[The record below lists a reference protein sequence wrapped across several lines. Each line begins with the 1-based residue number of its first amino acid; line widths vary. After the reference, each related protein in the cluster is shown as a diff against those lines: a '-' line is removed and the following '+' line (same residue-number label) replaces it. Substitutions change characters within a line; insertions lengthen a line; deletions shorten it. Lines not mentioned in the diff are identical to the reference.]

1 MLPFANDY
9 SRGAHPKV
17 LQALVDTNL
26 DAQPGYGQDEYTKR
40 AIKKIQAACHVPD
53 AEVFFISGGTQTNQV
68 VISNLLDDD
77 EGVVAADSGHI
88 NFHEAGSIEYTG
100 HKVLTLPGVQGKVT
114 AENLQSYLDDWQA
127 DENHGQMIAPGMVYI
142 SFATEVG
149 TLYSKQEL
157 ADLSQVC
164 RTNGLPLFM
173 DGARLGYALMS
184 PENDLSLADIA
195 NYCDVFYIGGTKVGA
210 LAGEAVV
217 FTKHN
222 VPKRFTTKIKRQGA
236 MLAKGRLIGVQ
247 FDALFTDNL
256 YFKISQHAIDLAMK
270 LKQALK
276 DKGYQF
282 FTDSP
287 TNQQFVVVDNN
298 QLDELRK
305 QVDFSFWEIVD
316 DTHTAI
322 RLVTSWSTTED
333 EVNALIEIL

>member
-17 LQALVDTNL
+17 LQALIDTNM
-26 DAQPGYGQDEYTKR
+26 DAQPGYGQDTYTKR
-40 AIKKIQAACHVPD
+40 AAQKIQAACEAPD

-68 VISNLLDDD
+68 VISNLLDGD

-100 HKVLTLPGVQGKVT
+100 HKVLTLPGEMGKIT
-114 AENLQSYLDDWQA
+114 AKKLQAYLYDWQA
-127 DENHGQMIAPGMVYI
+127 DENHGQMVAPGLVYI
-142 SFATEVG
+142 SFSTELG

-164 RTNGLPLFM
+164 RQNQIPLFM
-173 DGARLGYALMS
+173 DGARLGYGLMS
-184 PENDLSLADIA
+184 PECDLSLADIA
-195 NYCDVFYIGGTKVGA
+195 KYCDIFYIGGTKVGA

-270 LKQALK
+270 LKRALK

-282 FTDSP
+282 LIDSP
-287 TNQQFVVVDNN
+287 TNQQFVVVTND
-298 QLDELRK
+298 QLAELK
-305 QVDFSFWEIVD
+305 KHVDLSFWEIVD

-322 RLVTSWSTTED
+322 RLVTSWSTTEQELD
-333 EVNALIEIL
+333 ALIAIL

>member
-17 LQALVDTNL
+17 LQALVDSNL
-26 DAQPGYGQDEYTKR
+26 DAQPGYGQDDYTKR
-40 AIKKIQAACHVPD
+40 AAKKIQAVCHMPD

-127 DENHGQMIAPGMVYI
+127 DENHGQMVAPGMVYI

-157 ADLSQVC
+157 AKLSQVC

-236 MLAKGRLIGVQ
+236 MLAKGRLLGVQ

-282 FTDSP
+282 FIDSP
-287 TNQQFVVVDNN
+287 TNQQFVVVDNK
-298 QLDELRK
+298 QLAELKK

-316 DTHTAI
+316 DDHTAI
-322 RLVTSWSTTED
+322 RLVTSWSTTE
-333 EVNALIEIL
+333 EELNQLIAIL

>member
-17 LQALVDTNL
+17 LQALVDTNM
-26 DAQPGYGQDEYTKR
+26 DAQPGYGQDDYTKR
-40 AIKKIQAACHVPD
+40 ATQKIKAACQMPD

-68 VISNLLDDD
+68 VISNLLDGD

-88 NFHEAGSIEYTG
+88 NFHEAGAIEYTG
-100 HKVLTLPGVQGKVT
+100 HKVLTLPGEDGKVT
-114 AENLQSYLDDWQA
+114 AKNLQAYLDAWQA
-127 DENHGQMIAPGMVYI
+127 DENHGQMVAPGMVYI

-157 ADLSQVC
+157 AALSKIC
-164 RTNGLPLFM
+164 RTNHLTLFM

-195 NYCDVFYIGGTKVGA
+195 QYCDVFYIGGTKIGA

-217 FTKHN
+217 FTQHN
-222 VPKRFTTKIKRQGA
+222 APKRFATKIKRQGA

-247 FDALFTDNL
+247 FDALFTDDL
-256 YFKISQHAIDLAMK
+256 YFQISQHAINLAMK
-270 LKQALK
+270 LRQALK

-282 FTDSP
+282 LIDSP
-287 TNQQFVVVDNN
+287 TNQQFIVVDNK
-298 QLDELRK
+298 QLPELKK
-305 QVDFSFWEIVD
+305 QVDFSFWENVD
-316 DTHTAI
+316 STHTAI

-333 EVNALIEIL
+333 EVTALIAVL

>member
-17 LQALVDTNL
+17 LQALIDTNM
-26 DAQPGYGQDEYTKR
+26 DAQPGYGQDIYTKR
-40 AIKKIQAACHVPD
+40 AAQKIQAACEAPD

-68 VISNLLDDD
+68 VISNLLDGD

-100 HKVLTLPGVQGKVT
+100 HKVLTLPGERGKIT
-114 AENLQSYLDDWQA
+114 AKNLQSYLDDWQA
-127 DENHGQMIAPGMVYI
+127 DENHGQMVAPGLVYI
-142 SFATEVG
+142 SFSTELG

-164 RTNGLPLFM
+164 RQNQIPLFM
-173 DGARLGYALMS
+173 DGARLGYGLMS
-184 PENDLSLADIA
+184 PECDLSLADIA
-195 NYCDVFYIGGTKVGA
+195 KYCDIFYIGGTKVGA

-256 YFKISQHAIDLAMK
+256 YFKLSQHAIDLAMK
-270 LKQALK
+270 LKRALK

-282 FTDSP
+282 LIDSP
-287 TNQQFVVVDNN
+287 TNQQFVVVTND
-298 QLDELRK
+298 QLAELK
-305 QVDFSFWEIVD
+305 KHVDLSFWEVVD

-322 RLVTSWSTTED
+322 RLVTSWSTTEQELD
-333 EVNALIEIL
+333 ALIAIL

>member
-17 LQALVDTNL
+17 LQALIDTNM
-26 DAQPGYGQDEYTKR
+26 DAQPGYGQDIYTKR
-40 AIKKIQAACHVPD
+40 AAQKIQAACKAPD

-68 VISNLLDDD
+68 VISNLLDGD

-100 HKVLTLPGVQGKVT
+100 HKVLTLPGERGKIT
-114 AENLQSYLDDWQA
+114 AKTLQAYLDDWQA
-127 DENHGQMIAPGMVYI
+127 DENHGQMVAPGLVYI
-142 SFATEVG
+142 SFSTELG

-164 RTNGLPLFM
+164 RQNQIPLFM
-173 DGARLGYALMS
+173 DGARLGYGLMS
-184 PENDLSLADIA
+184 QECDLSLADIA
-195 NYCDVFYIGGTKVGA
+195 KYCDIFYIGGTKVGA

-270 LKQALK
+270 LKRALK

-282 FTDSP
+282 LIDSP
-287 TNQQFVVVDNN
+287 TNQQFVVVTND
-298 QLDELRK
+298 QLAELK
-305 QVDFSFWEIVD
+305 KHVDLSFWEVVD

-322 RLVTSWSTTED
+322 RLVTSWSTTEQELD
-333 EVNALIEIL
+333 ALIAIL

>member
-17 LQALVDTNL
+17 LQALVNTNL
-26 DAQPGYGQDEYTKR
+26 EAQPGYGQDAYTKR
-40 AIKKIQAACHVPD
+40 AAQKIQTACQLPD
-53 AEVFFISGGTQTNQV
+53 ASVFFISGGTQTNQV

-100 HKVLTLPGVQGKVT
+100 HKVLTLPGVDGKVT
-114 AENLQSYLDDWQA
+114 AENLQTYLNDWQA
-127 DENHGQMIAPGMVYI
+127 DENHGQMVAPGVVYI

-157 ADLSQVC
+157 ADLASVC
-164 RTNGLPLFM
+164 HQHHLPLFM
-173 DGARLGYALMS
+173 DGARLGYGLMS
-184 PENDLSLADIA
+184 PANDLTLADIA
-195 NYCDVFYIGGTKVGA
+195 KYCDVFYIGGTKVGA

-236 MLAKGRLIGVQ
+236 MLAKGRLLGVQ
-247 FDALFTDNL
+247 FDALFTDRL

-270 LKQALK
+270 LKRALK

-282 FTDSP
+282 LVDSP
-287 TNQQFVVVDNN
+287 TNQQFIVVTND
-298 QLDELRK
+298 QLASLK
-305 QVDFSFWEIVD
+305 QHVDFSFWENVD
-316 DTHTAI
+316 ATHTAI
-322 RLVTSWSTTED
+322 RLVTSWSTTEA
-333 EVNALIEIL
+333 EVDALVALL

>member
-17 LQALVDTNL
+17 LQALVDTNM
-26 DAQPGYGQDEYTKR
+26 DAQPGYGQDDYTKR
-40 AIKKIQAACHVPD
+40 AAEKIKTACQMPE

-68 VISNLLDDD
+68 VISNLLDGD

-100 HKVLTLPGVQGKVT
+100 HKVLTLPGVDGKVT
-114 AENLQSYLDDWQA
+114 ANNLQTYLDDWQA
-127 DENHGQMIAPGMVYI
+127 DENHGQMVAPGMVYI
-142 SFATEVG
+142 SYATEVG

-157 ADLSQVC
+157 ADLSKVC
-164 RTNGLPLFM
+164 RANQLTLFM

-184 PENDLSLADIA
+184 PENELSLADIA
-195 NYCDVFYIGGTKVGA
+195 TYCDVFYIGGTKVGA

-217 FTKHN
+217 FTHQN
-222 VPKRFTTKIKRQGA
+222 VPMRFTTKIKRQGA

-256 YFKISQHAIDLAMK
+256 YFKISQHAIVLAMK

-282 FTDSP
+282 LIDSP
-287 TNQQFVVVDNN
+287 TNQQFVVVNN
-298 QLDELRK
+298 SQLEKLKK

-316 DTHTAI
+316 STHTAI
-322 RLVTSWSTTED
+322 RFVTSWSTTED
-333 EVNALIEIL
+333 EVAALIAIL

>member
-26 DAQPGYGQDEYTKR
+26 EAQPGYGQDAYTKR
-40 AIKKIQAACHVPD
+40 AAQKIQTACQLPD
-53 AEVFFISGGTQTNQV
+53 ASVFFISGGTQTNQV

-100 HKVLTLPGVQGKVT
+100 HKVLTLPGVNGKVT
-114 AENLQSYLDDWQA
+114 AKNLQAYLTDWQA
-127 DENHGQMIAPGMVYI
+127 DENHGQMVAPGVVYI

-157 ADLSQVC
+157 ADLAQVC
-164 RTNGLPLFM
+164 HQHHLPLFM
-173 DGARLGYALMS
+173 DGARLGYGLMS
-184 PENDLSLADIA
+184 PANDLTLADIA
-195 NYCDVFYIGGTKVGA
+195 KYCDVFYIGGTKVGA

-236 MLAKGRLIGVQ
+236 MLAKGRLLGVQ
-247 FDALFTDNL
+247 FDALFTDRL
-256 YFKISQHAIDLAMK
+256 YFKISQHAIDLALK
-270 LKQALK
+270 LKRSLK
-276 DKGYQF
+276 DKGYHLLV
-282 FTDSP
+282 DSP
-287 TNQQFVVVDNN
+287 TNQQFIVVNN
-298 QLDELRK
+298 TQLAALK
-305 QVDFSFWEIVD
+305 QHVDFSFWENVD
-316 DTHTAI
+316 ATHTAI
-322 RLVTSWSTTED
+322 RLVTSWSTTEA
-333 EVNALIEIL
+333 EVDALIALL